1 MSVIAI
7 RIVAEAGISRRSI
20 AVDEN
25 GGHADKPVRCQIRW
39 ETERAERIG
48 SAATV
53 GVLVLRESVA
63 CEAERRVQQSRR
75 IEGMRVVHRE
85 RVTGGS
91 IGPRRAGIDEI
102 VEATPVYVMIVPLL
116 GILGGQHILRV
127 EALIDLDLHFG
138 VGGVI
143 GSRACPVVL
152 RSARWGVRRRKH
164 VDHLLRHRI
173 DQIAGRIG
181 QLIDRARQFGIS
193 KAGVGADVVVGNGSA
208 AHGQTLRG
216 VIHSTIG
223 IPKLSGR

>member
-1 MSVIAI
+1 M
-7 RIVAEAGISRRSI
+7 
-20 AVDEN
+20 
-25 GGHADKPVRCQIRW
+25 KPVSY
-39 ETERAERIG
+39 THL
-48 SAATV
+48 V

-63 CEAERRVQQSRR
+63 CEAEGYVQQSRR

-143 GSRACPVVL
+143 GSRACPVVH
-152 RSARWGVRRRKH
+152 RSVRCGVRRRKH
-164 VDHLLRHRI
+164 VDHRLRHRI
-173 DQIAGRIG
+173 CLLYTSRC
-181 QLIDRARQFGIS
+181 
-193 KAGVGADVVVGNGSA
+193 V
-208 AHGQTLRG
+208 
-216 VIHSTIG
+216 
-223 IPKLSGR
+223 